1 MAKSALQKELG
12 KKQPFACRE
21 QEVALNLLRTAD
33 VLSREGHALFER
45 YGLSAQQFNVLRIL
59 RGHRDTGLPCQR
71 IVAEMVTQTPDI
83 TRLVDRL
90 EAAGLVRRERTEAD
104 RRLVLVHV
112 TAAGLTL
119 LARLDEP
126 ILALHRAQMEHLS
139 ADELA
144 ELNRL
149 LVKLRQPAEK
159 HVAAVK
165 HKASSL

>member
-1 MAKSALQKELG
+1 
-12 KKQPFACRE
+12 
-21 QEVALNLLRTAD
+21 
-33 VLSREGHALFER
+33 
-45 YGLSAQQFNVLRIL
+45 
-59 RGHRDTGLPCQR
+59 
-71 IVAEMVTQTPDI
+71 MVTQTPDI

-159 HVAAVK
+159 PVAAVK
-165 HKASSL
+165 HKARSL

>member
-1 MAKSALQKELG
+1 M
-12 KKQPFACRE
+12 
-21 QEVALNLLRTAD
+21 NLLRTAD

-45 YGLSAQQFNVLRIL
+45 YGLSGPQFNVLRIL
-59 RGHRDTGLPCQR
+59 RGHRETGLPCQR

-112 TAAGLTL
+112 TAAALAL

-159 HVAAVK
+159 PVVAVK
-165 HKASSL
+165 HKARLS